1 MNQKKV
7 KMSLSKI
14 KNLIQKLFSPDA
26 WSVDT
31 GILLLRM
38 SCALMLLHGW
48 SKFTNFSED
57 SLEWPDPLHVGSTVS
72 CALTV
77 FAELFCTLFVVIG
90 LFSRLALIP
99 LIVLMIVIVF
109 VIHSGDPLPDRE
121 HAMMYLLSYL
131 ALLFTGPGKYSLE
144 RFFSKKR

>member
-57 SLEWPDPLHVGSTVS
+57 SPEWPDPLHVGSTVS

-109 VIHSGDPLPDRE
+109 VIHSGDPFPDRE
-121 HAMMYLLSYL
+121 HALMYLLSYL
-131 ALLFTGPGKYSLE
+131 ALFFTGPGKYSLD
-144 RFFSKKR
+144 RFLFQKR

>member
-121 HAMMYLLSYL
+121 HALMYLLSYL

-144 RFFSKKR
+144 KFFSKKR

>member
-26 WSVDT
+26 WSVDA

-57 SLEWPDPLHVGSTVS
+57 SLDWPDPLHVGSTVS

-121 HAMMYLLSYL
+121 HALMYLLSYL

>member
-38 SCALMLLHGW
+38 SCALM
-48 SKFTNFSED
+48 
-57 SLEWPDPLHVGSTVS
+57 
-72 CALTV
+72 
-77 FAELFCTLFVVIG
+77 
-90 LFSRLALIP
+90 
-99 LIVLMIVIVF
+99 
-109 VIHSGDPLPDRE
+109 
-121 HAMMYLLSYL
+121 YLLSYL
-131 ALLFTGPGKYSLE
+131 ALFFTGPGKYSLD
-144 RFFSKKR
+144 RFLFQKR

>member
-14 KNLIQKLFSPDA
+14 KNLIQKLLSPDT
-26 WSVDT
+26 WSVDA

-121 HAMMYLLSYL
+121 HALMYLLSYL

>member
-121 HAMMYLLSYL
+121 HALMYLLSYL

>member
-1 MNQKKV
+1 
-7 KMSLSKI
+7 MSLSKI

-121 HAMMYLLSYL
+121 HALMYLLSYL

>member
-57 SLEWPDPLHVGSTVS
+57 SLE
-72 CALTV
+72 
-77 FAELFCTLFVVIG
+77 
-90 LFSRLALIP
+90 
-99 LIVLMIVIVF
+99 
-109 VIHSGDPLPDRE
+109 
-121 HAMMYLLSYL
+121 
-131 ALLFTGPGKYSLE
+131 
-144 RFFSKKR
+144 

>member
-1 MNQKKV
+1 
-7 KMSLSKI
+7 MSLSKI
-14 KNLIQKLFSPDA
+14 KNLIQKLLSPDT
-26 WSVDT
+26 WSVDA

-57 SLEWPDPLHVGSTVS
+57 SLDWPDPLHVGSTVS

-77 FAELFCTLFVVIG
+77 FAELFCTLFVAIG

-121 HAMMYLLSYL
+121 HALMYLLSYL

>member
-1 MNQKKV
+1 
-7 KMSLSKI
+7 
-14 KNLIQKLFSPDA
+14 
-26 WSVDT
+26 
-31 GILLLRM
+31 M

-121 HAMMYLLSYL
+121 HALMYLLSYL